1 VPQRKRAV
9 SYVRISGMK
18 RKVRGFTIIE
28 LLVVLAVI
36 AVLSSIAI
44 VRFSSVQA
52 SGRDSKRLSDVS
64 QIQKALGLYQIDNRF
79 FPVQTS
85 PIEITGEDSFSLV
98 LESAGVIPEVPTD
111 PLSGYTYTYQSNSAG
126 TDYDIGFCLETD
138 GIPNYS
144 QGCGN
149 TISP

>member
-1 VPQRKRAV
+1 MPQRKRAV

-85 PIEITGEDSFSLV
+85 PIEITGKILFLWF
-98 LESAGVIPEVPTD
+98 
-111 PLSGYTYTYQSNSAG
+111 LSRPG
-126 TDYDIGFCLETD
+126 
-138 GIPNYS
+138 
-144 QGCGN
+144 
-149 TISP
+149 